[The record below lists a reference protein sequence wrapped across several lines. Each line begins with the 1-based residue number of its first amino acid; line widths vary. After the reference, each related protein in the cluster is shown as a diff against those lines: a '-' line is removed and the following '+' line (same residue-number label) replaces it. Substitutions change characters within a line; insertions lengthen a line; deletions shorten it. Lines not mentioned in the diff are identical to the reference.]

1 MATELEPI
9 VGNWYRHLDK
19 GQTFRVIAIDE
30 RNGVVET
37 QDFDGGL
44 EEIELIE
51 WPELELEAAEAPED
65 WTGPVDDVETDDMDY
80 SETDME
86 SADWQ
91 RPLEGQ
97 PGSGDVS
104 SEETE
109 ETPEDEAGWETP
121 VESSDRVEGDW
132 DENDW
137 DQGNWDEED

>member
-9 VGNWYRHLDK
+9 VGNWYRHVDK
-19 GQTFRVIAIDE
+19 GQTFTVVAVDE
-30 RNGVVET
+30 RNDVVEI

-44 EEIELIE
+44 AEIELTA
-51 WPELELEAAEAPED
+51 WPDLELEAAEAPED

-97 PGSGDVS
+97 PAGGNDVS
-104 SEETE
+104 E
-109 ETPEDEAGWETP
+109 ETPEDEAEWE
-121 VESSDRVEGDW
+121 ESAEPSDR
-132 DENDW
+132 DESDR
-137 DQGNWDEED
+137 DRGEWDEED